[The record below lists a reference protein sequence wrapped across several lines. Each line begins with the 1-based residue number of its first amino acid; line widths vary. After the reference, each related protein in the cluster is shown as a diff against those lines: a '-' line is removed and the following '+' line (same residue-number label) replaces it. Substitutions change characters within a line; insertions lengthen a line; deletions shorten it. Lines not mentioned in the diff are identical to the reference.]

1 MAKTFKKL
9 HFHQLRVLKRS
20 LVKKTGT
27 EADEQQFNDLDI
39 NEINNLFEEVIN
51 DKLNN
56 NCIRIQQEYDPD
68 YTTLEVIEH
77 NDKYIFGRLGK
88 EKDVRSFHIREDKTL
103 ISRPIDVKKDQI
115 FEVFTYLLIDR
126 ETLIVSYLFE
136 QSAPSILKLGELFTN
151 LYKDDSLF
159 GEIASVSVEDAI
171 PFLSQKDSIGTITYK
186 TTLPPSDSRL
196 WDEAI
201 TGLDR
206 NTYESI
212 ENLKNVEFTIKLVAE
227 RNKDTFPDKGMFSQ
241 AIRKITQFGSKVRVK
256 AKNDGEYTQEHS
268 LINNPLTKKVNFDF
282 NEDIQDMKLIKKDI
296 YENMVKVYNKHKSE
310 VLRFCKIE

>member
-9 HFHQLRVLKRS
+9 HFHQLSVLKRT
-20 LVKKTGT
+20 LVKKAGT
-27 EADEQQFNDLDI
+27 ASEQQFDDL
-39 NEINNLFEEVIN
+39 EIKQVNNLFEEIIN
-51 DKLNN
+51 NKLNN

-77 NDKYIFGRLGK
+77 NDEYIFGRLGK
-88 EKDVRSFHIREDKTL
+88 EKDVRAFHIREGKTL
-103 ISRPIDVKKDQI
+103 ISKPIDVKKDQI

-159 GEIASVSVEDAI
+159 GEIAAVSVEDAI

-196 WDEAI
+196 WNEEV

-206 NTYESI
+206 STYESI
-212 ENLKNVEFTIKLVAE
+212 ENLKNVEITVKLVAE

-241 AIRKITQFGSKVRVK
+241 AIRKITEFGSKIKVR
-256 AKNDGEYTQEHS
+256 AKNDDEYTQEHS
-268 LINNPLTKKVNFDF
+268 LINNPLTKKVNFEF
-282 NEDIQDMKLIKKDI
+282 NEDIQDMKLIKQDI
-296 YENMVKVYNKHKSE
+296 YEKMVKVYNKNKSE
-310 VLRFCKIE
+310 VLRFCKQKY